1 MKALYRPQIKALFLL
16 ARLRLLYFLPVRP
29 RRLSVLLASILAA
42 VTFVPLADSH
52 AAEDAAQNRLV
63 LGVNDCIRIALK
75 SAPELGEAQADIELT
90 TSKLDE
96 ARSNRYPQIQ
106 VLSLFGPAPDA
117 STRDITPVITTDRQ
131 TKLSELTWFTS
142 TDATL
147 IQPLY
152 TFGKISENM
161 KAATHGIEVDRSRKE
176 QRVNEIALQ
185 VREYYYGLILAR
197 ELKEV
202 VLEVQEDLATA
213 RKKAQKLLDE
223 GSESVDQIDI
233 YKLDAFS
240 GEVAKLLEQAETG
253 EKLALAALKSR
264 LGLSAGTS
272 FEISS
277 ERLTMDEEVVP
288 SYDDFVEKARSQRPE
303 FRQIAEGLK
312 ARASLVEAAKANYY
326 PDIFLGG
333 LFSFAYADNRDRIY
347 NPYITD
353 PYKHVIGGVGLGA
366 RWKLD
371 FGITGAKVAGE
382 QAQYNRLLST
392 KEFADT
398 NIPLQIRKFYLELK
412 EAENSVT
419 ASQKAYAN
427 AKKWTVAALANFDF
441 GIGPAKEIFDALQ
454 AYARMRAAYF
464 QSIYNYKIAR
474 ANLNYAIGE
483 PPPEGA
489 K

>member
-1 MKALYRPQIKALFLL
+1 M
-16 ARLRLLYFLPVRP
+16 
-29 RRLSVLLASILAA
+29 
-42 VTFVPLADSH
+42 
-52 AAEDAAQNRLV
+52 
-63 LGVNDCIRIALK
+63 
-75 SAPELGEAQADIELT
+75 
-90 TSKLDE
+90 
-96 ARSNRYPQIQ
+96 
-106 VLSLFGPAPDA
+106 
-117 STRDITPVITTDRQ
+117 
-131 TKLSELTWFTS
+131 
-142 TDATL
+142 
-147 IQPLY
+147 
-152 TFGKISENM
+152 
-161 KAATHGIEVDRSRKE
+161 
-176 QRVNEIALQ
+176 
-185 VREYYYGLILAR
+185 LAR

-240 GEVAKLLEQAETG
+240 GEVAKLLEEAQKG
-253 EKLALAALKSR
+253 EKLALAALKTR
-264 LGLSAGTS
+264 LGLSAGTEL
-272 FEISS
+272 EIRS
-277 ERLTMDEEVVP
+277 ERLTMDEEAVP
-288 SYDDFVEKARSQRPE
+288 SYDRFLEKARSQRPE

-312 ARASLVEAAKANYY
+312 ARAALVEAAKANYY

-333 LFSFAYADNRDRIY
+333 LVSWAYADGRDRIY

-353 PYKHVIGGVGLGA
+353 PYKHTTAGVALGA

-398 NIPLQIRKFYLELK
+398 NIPLQIRKHYLELE
-412 EAENSVT
+412 EAQKSVADT
-419 ASQKAYAN
+419 RKAYTN
-427 AKKWTVAALANFDF
+427 AKKWAVAALANFDF

-464 QSIYNYKIAR
+464 QSIYNYRMAK
-474 ANLNYAIGE
+474 ANLAYASGE
-483 PPPEGA
+483 PPLAHG